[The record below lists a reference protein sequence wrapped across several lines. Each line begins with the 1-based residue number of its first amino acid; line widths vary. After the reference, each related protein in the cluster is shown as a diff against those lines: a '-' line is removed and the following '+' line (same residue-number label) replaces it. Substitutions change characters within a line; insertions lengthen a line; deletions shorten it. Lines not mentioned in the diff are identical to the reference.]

1 MISEII
7 SVNCFNCLTFLY
19 LFLKFGLIFAGAQ
32 KNFGPSGITVVI
44 VREDLL
50 EYALPITPTILEFKA
65 NYEANSEYNTPPTF
79 M

>member
-1 MISEII
+1 M
-7 SVNCFNCLTFLY
+7 VY
-19 LFLKFGLIFAGAQ
+19 AGAQ

-50 EYALPITPTILEFKA
+50 DHALPITPAILDFKA
-65 NYEANSEYNTPPTF
+65 NYAANSEYNTPPTF